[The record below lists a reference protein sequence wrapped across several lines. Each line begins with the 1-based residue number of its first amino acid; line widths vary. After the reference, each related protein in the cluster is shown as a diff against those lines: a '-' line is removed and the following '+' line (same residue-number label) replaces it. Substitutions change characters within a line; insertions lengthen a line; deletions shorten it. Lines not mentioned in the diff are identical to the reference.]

1 MGGIC
6 GQCGGRYRTTLGE
19 HIVRDNGDGLRD
31 IAVGVS
37 CLLNSRLRVVHD
49 GCYVVDVGDVSD
61 IDLAH
66 IVRTA
71 AVSGD
76 VNFSWGK
83 REPAD
88 GWRAADAE

>member
-1 MGGIC
+1 M
-6 GQCGGRYRTTLGE
+6 GE
-19 HIVRDNGDGLRD
+19 HIVRDNGNGLRD
-31 IAVGVS
+31 ISIGVM
-37 CLLNSRLRVVHD
+37 CLLNSRLRIVHD
-49 GCYVVDVGDVSD
+49 GCCVVYVGDVSD
-61 IDLAH
+61 IDFAH

>member
-1 MGGIC
+1 M
-6 GQCGGRYRTTLGE
+6 GE
-19 HIVRDNGDGLRD
+19 HIVRDDGDGLRD
-31 IAVGVS
+31 ISVGVRR
-37 CLLNSRLRVVHD
+37 LLNSGLRVVHD
-49 GCYVVDVGDVSD
+49 GRYVVDVGDVSD
-61 IDLAH
+61 IDLAY

-76 VNFSWGK
+76 IDFSRCK